1 MQKFSFQ
8 HIPCGPLANESEK
21 IAFDRLTSK
30 LKGSAPDGRWIFLT
44 NIPLSFQAQ
53 GYSDEIDLLLISP
66 VGVTV
71 IEVKHWDTTFL
82 KERSH
87 IVEAEAEKLNSKVKR
102 VAGKLK
108 KSFDVGFIQG
118 RFLLTKTETKLYNP
132 PRNMFRGISCYSLA
146 DWKEILDLDK
156 AYKFDEQI
164 VNSICRELEPK
175 TKIALSGD
183 IRTFAG
189 LTNLELLSRKDDHF
203 HRVYKGIHITRRD
216 RVILHLYDLSAE
228 KNSEDRARREYD
240 TIQRLQKSKYL
251 PRILDSFQ
259 FASEYPGELCFY
271 SLVDPMTPSLF
282 EKARDNNW
290 SKEQRF
296 IAAANCSLA
305 LDTLHKPEDSADA
318 AIIHRNL
325 TAQNIRIRQDG
336 FPVFTEL
343 YVAKLPD
350 AATISPTAI
359 ESIVDINSVAPEIRT
374 GGISIADSRSDIYS
388 LCFSLADI
396 FQGNTKADTD
406 ALKILQKGLVDNPE
420 ERISLP
426 ELASCFKDLES
437 SYTYLNIEDSHSEAG
452 NKTAS
457 CLEEDSIITFKDNS
471 YKIVNR
477 LGAGGIGKTYKV
489 IHINK
494 DGSQEY
500 EYGLFVAKVI
510 EDKQEAAY
518 ALNAY
523 RKARPHISNQPHLAA
538 IHEIAHDDDWR
549 PRTFSALMRW
559 VPGIPLS
566 DLIGVVALH
575 AEELGEAPYEKL
587 VLGWLEYITDA
598 LSSLHRANLV
608 HGDVTPKNI
617 IISGG
622 DVTLIDY
629 DAVLE
634 AGSKPRVDTALYSS
648 PSIQKN
654 KVINPSDDIYALA
667 TTFFHVLYDQEPFR
681 FGADFDKSRGLNLD
695 CIENEELPLII
706 RFLQQATHH
715 DPEQRFRNGMEAHR
729 YLQNLSCPEIY
740 KENIQ
745 SFSFQDEKDGQR
757 QPYVIPRLLDILFSY
772 PGSLKGNRETR
783 GLDTEFAMATYVET
797 ALDQILYDEIMDR
810 KVSLVILFG
819 NAGDGKTAFLQHLA
833 MKLGLPTQKSSE
845 RLWDHTLPNGIRI
858 KANLDGS
865 AAYQGQSATELLNEF
880 FESFHQCNPPDNIV
894 HLIAINSGPLL
905 KWIEDYDHETLLT
918 EQLKAVLDGDHSQF
932 DPRFRLFDLNNRSLV
947 GGIDF
952 ETKKI
957 TTDFVDMLLA
967 KFLGDESEQLW
978 EKCML
983 CTSAGRCSAFESVTL
998 LRDLEKGPIV
1008 RERFYEALQ
1017 AVHQRG
1023 EIHITARELR
1033 AATSYIFFGQY
1044 SCEDLHEN
1052 PELTGGHYYD
1062 RAFDPLSLGRQGDLL
1077 RELVYLDPALDAH
1090 PKIDRY
1096 LLGHGESIGKR
1107 AEQYPTLGLENARRR
1122 AYFEWEK
1129 DVMSRISGDSSLI
1142 RLSHGSHLESFR
1154 CLPLMDESEHNKLMR
1169 DLCKGIASLEQLPG
1183 LAFEGDAVPIKI
1195 IPRTP
1200 TESALWV
1207 KKPFLQFSLQP
1218 LLPIQQ
1224 KGFETL
1230 HTHIELTYKYKDGR
1244 EEHLRMGAELFYILL
1259 ELKDGMQLSDAASE
1273 DIFANLA
1280 IFTQRLAQEDSREL
1294 YAWNPIEEEKIFRI
1308 AIKIVDEIQQIFCVP
1323 QTTKGDS
1330 L

>member
-8 HIPCGPLANESEK
+8 SITCGPLANESEK
-21 IAFDRLTSK
+21 LAFERLRVK
-30 LKGSAPDGRWIFLT
+30 LQGYAKEGRWIFLT
-44 NIPLSFQAQ
+44 NIPLSFSSE
-53 GYSDEIDLLLISP
+53 GYSDEIDLLLVSP

-71 IEVKHWDTTFL
+71 IEVKHWDLAFL
-82 KERSH
+82 KEKSY

-102 VAGKLK
+102 VVGKLNRY
-108 KSFDVGFIQG
+108 FNVGFIEG
-118 RFLLTKTETKLYNP
+118 RFLLTKTDTKLYNP
-132 PRNMFRGISCYSLA
+132 STPKKFRGISCYSLL
-146 DWKEILDLDK
+146 DWKEILGVDK
-156 AYKFDEQI
+156 TYEFEEQ
-164 VNSICRELEPK
+164 VVDDICKVLEPK
-175 TKIALSGD
+175 TQISLSGH

-189 LTNLELLSRKDDHF
+189 LTNLELISLKDGHF

-271 SLVDPMTPSLF
+271 SLVDPMIPSLS
-282 EKARDNNW
+282 EKAKDNNW

-296 IAAANCSLA
+296 IAAANCALA
-305 LDTLHKPEDSADA
+305 LDTLHKPEDIVDG

-325 TAQNIRIRQDG
+325 TAKNIRIRSDG
-336 FPVFTEL
+336 FPIFTEFH
-343 YVAKLPD
+343 VAKLPD
-350 AATISPTAI
+350 ATTISPTTI

-374 GGISIADSRSDIYS
+374 GGLGIADSRSDIYA
-388 LCFSLADI
+388 LCFSLSDI

-406 ALKILQKGLVDNPE
+406 AINILEQGLADNPE
-420 ERISLP
+420 DRISLP
-426 ELASCFKDLES
+426 ELASCFQDIES
-437 SYTYLNIEDSHSEAG
+437 SYTYLNINDYQPEVENNS
-452 NKTAS
+452 AS
-457 CLEEDSIITFKDNS
+457 CLEEDSIITFKDSS

-477 LGAGGIGKTYKV
+477 LGAGGIGKTFKV
-489 IHINK
+489 VHINK
-494 DGSQEY
+494 DGIQEY

-510 EDKQEAAY
+510 EDKQEAVH
-518 ALNAY
+518 ALDAY

-538 IHEIAHDDDWR
+538 IHEIARDDDWS
-549 PRTFSALMRW
+549 PLTFSALMRW

-566 DLIGVVALH
+566 GLIGVVALH
-575 AEELGEAPYEKL
+575 AEELGESPYEKL

-629 DAVLE
+629 DAVIE
-634 AGSKPRVDTALYSS
+634 AGSKPRVDTASYSS
-648 PSIQKN
+648 PSVQIN
-654 KVINPSDDIYALA
+654 KIIEPSDDIYALA
-667 TTFFHVLYDQEPFR
+667 TTFFHVLYDREPYR
-681 FGADFDKSRGLNLD
+681 FGADFDKSRGLNWD
-695 CIENEELPLII
+695 GIESEDLPFVK
-706 RFLQQATHH
+706 RFLKQATN
-715 DPEQRFRNGMEAHR
+715 DNPEQRFHNGMEAYS
-729 YLQNLSCPEIY
+729 YLQNLTSPDI
-740 KENIQ
+740 KIVNKPFNQ
-745 SFSFQDEKDGQR
+745 SKDEKEGHR
-757 QPYVIPRLLDILFSY
+757 QDHVVPRLLDILLSY

-783 GLDTEFAMATYVET
+783 GLDTDFAIATYVET
-797 ALDQILYDEIMDR
+797 ALDQILYNEIIGR

-819 NAGDGKTAFLQHLA
+819 NAGDGKTAFLQHLG
-833 MKLGLPTQKSSE
+833 MKLGLPSQHSSN
-845 RLWDHTLPNGIRI
+845 RLWDHTLSNGLMI

-880 FESFHQCNPPDNIV
+880 FEPFHQCNPPENIV

-905 KWIEDYDHETLLT
+905 KWIEDYDHDTLLT
-918 EQLKAVLDGDHSQF
+918 DQLTAILDGDYSQF
-932 DPRFRLFDLNNRSLV
+932 DQRFRLLDLNNRSLV
-947 GGIDF
+947 GGINLD
-952 ETKKI
+952 TKKI
-957 TTDFVDMLLA
+957 STDFVDRLLA
-967 KFLGDESEQLW
+967 KFLGDESLQLW
-978 EKCML
+978 EKCMS
-983 CTSAGRCSAFESVTL
+983 CTSAYRCSAFESVSL
-998 LRDLEKGPIV
+998 LRDIEKGPIV
-1008 RERFYEALQ
+1008 KERFYEALQ

-1033 AATSYIFFGQY
+1033 AAASYIFFGQY
-1044 SCEDLHEN
+1044 YCEDLHEN
-1052 PELTGGHYYD
+1052 PDLIGGHYYD
-1062 RAFDPLSLGRQGDLL
+1062 RAFDPLSPGRQGDLL
-1077 RELVYLDPALDAH
+1077 RELVSLDPALDAH

-1096 LLGHGESIGKR
+1096 LLGHGESIVAGT
-1107 AEQYPTLGLENARRR
+1107 EQYPQLQLANSRRR

-1129 DVMSRISGDSSLI
+1129 EAMPRISGDSSLV
-1142 RLSHGSHLESFR
+1142 RLFHGRHLDSFR
-1154 CLPLMDESEHNKLMR
+1154 LLPLMDEIEQNKIMH
-1169 DLCKGIASLEQLPG
+1169 DLCKGIASLEQLPR
-1183 LAFEGDAVPIKI
+1183 LAFESDSVPLKI

-1207 KKPFLQFSLQP
+1207 KKPLLQFSLKA
-1218 LLPIQQ
+1218 LLPKSH

-1230 HTHIELTYKYKDGR
+1230 HTHLQLTFKYKNGR

-1294 YAWNPIEEEKIFRI
+1294 YAWNPIEDNMIYYLGIEL
-1308 AIKIVDEIQQIFCVP
+1308 VNDIQQIICKP
-1323 QTTKGDS
+1323 QIS
-1330 L
+1330 EEFV